1 MKTYEDFLVFL
12 EEHLNHIRD
21 FIPASDKDFRS
32 VCYAIA
38 RFLLSEPYRWETLAE
53 EWPRLPG
60 VEKPEE
66 EELVQFYRSR
76 KGLPL
81 SFGKEL
87 KANDIDTLYK
97 AYDLMQPIFI
107 GKDDFITAIFRDD
120 IKRRRY
126 KRIFKQSTKKIPR
139 VIDKIN
145 RLKRQESMQEL
156 MRKFAKDLAGF
167 SLTLINNKKLLDQ
180 AVDKLAKG

>member
-32 VCYAIA
+32 VCFAVA
-38 RFLLSEPYRWETLAE
+38 RFLLEEPYRWETLAKD
-53 EWPRLPG
+53 WPKLPQ
-60 VEKPEE
+60 VEKPGED
-66 EELVQFYRSR
+66 ELVEFYRSR

-81 SFGKEL
+81 SFRKEL
-87 KANDIDTLYK
+87 VANDIDTLYK
-97 AYDLMQPIFI
+97 AYELMQPIFVT
-107 GKDDFITAIFRDD
+107 KDDFVTSMFRDD

-139 VIDKIN
+139 VIEKIN
-145 RLKRQESMQEL
+145 RLKNEQSMLEL
-156 MRKFAKDLAGF
+156 MRKFTADLAGF

-180 AVDKLAKG
+180 AVDKLATE